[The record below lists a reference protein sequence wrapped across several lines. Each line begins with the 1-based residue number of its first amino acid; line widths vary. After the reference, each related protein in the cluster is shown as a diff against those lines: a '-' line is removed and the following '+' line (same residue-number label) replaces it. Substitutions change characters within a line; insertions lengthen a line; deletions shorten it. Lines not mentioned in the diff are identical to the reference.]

1 VAFNT
6 GKEKRFQGA
15 TKAYFIT
22 VMERLGKILHSFRFR
37 VTLAFTLTLFFV
49 ITLSSLF
56 IYKFGIDE
64 QLNQIRER
72 LKVIAQTASLV
83 LDGDMLMRIPLERA
97 GIDSPAYKV
106 INQKLTEIK
115 RLNPTLKYVYTL
127 ARTDKP
133 DTLRFIVDPDPI
145 LKEKGAGGPTAFPGD
160 EYYAGRFPEMLAG
173 FKGPTV
179 DKNIC
184 VDEWGV
190 TLSGYA
196 PIRDI
201 SGKVVAI
208 IGVDMSAQDIY
219 NTQRQLKLRGIL
231 VLIAG
236 LLASLLMGILVSRR
250 VTDRIERIVEGT
262 RHIAQDDLDYK
273 VEVRGH
279 DEITDLA
286 GSFNTMASTLAESKQ
301 KLRDYFFRV
310 VQSLVRILEV
320 KDHYTRGHSDRVAE
334 YAWQIGVAMGF
345 SQEKVETLKKA
356 AQLHDIG
363 KLVIHENILN
373 KPGKLTDEEWRV
385 IKEHPIVA
393 EDVLRPILIDKDV
406 LAMVRSHHERYD
418 GKGYPDQIKG
428 DNINIFA
435 QIVSVADSYDAM
447 TSPRAYRPSM
457 GKDVAIQELKNNCG
471 TQFNTQVVQAFLRAL
486 EEKT

>member
-1 VAFNT
+1 MHI
-6 GKEKRFQGA
+6 
-15 TKAYFIT
+15 YFIT
-22 VMERLGKILHSFRFR
+22 SMDRLRKVLNSFRFR

-49 ITLSSLF
+49 ITLSGFF
-56 IYKFGIDE
+56 IYKFGVDE

-83 LDGDMLMRIPLERA
+83 VDADALMRVPLEH
-97 GIDSPAYKV
+97 GGVNSPEYK
-106 INQKLTEIK
+106 IIFQRLSAIK
-115 RLNPTLKYVYTL
+115 RLNPVLKYVYTM

-133 DTLRFIVDPDPI
+133 DTLRFIVDPDPV
-145 LKEKGAGGPTAFPGD
+145 LPEKRTKKGPTAFPGD
-160 EYYAGRFPEMLAG
+160 EYYAGRFPAMLAA
-173 FKGPTV
+173 FNGPAV
-179 DKNIC
+179 DADIG

-196 PIRDI
+196 PIRDK

-219 NTQRQLKLRGIL
+219 HTQRELKIRGML
-231 VLIAG
+231 VLFAG
-236 LLASLLMGILVSRR
+236 LLLSLLMGILVSRR
-250 VTDRIERIVEGT
+250 ITERIERIVEGT

-273 VEVRGH
+273 VQVYGH

-286 GSFNTMASTLAESKQ
+286 GSFNFMASSLAESKQ
-301 KLRDYFFRV
+301 RLRNYFFRV
-310 VQSLVRILEV
+310 VQSLVRILEA
-320 KDHYTRGHSDRVAE
+320 KDNYTRGHSDRVSE
-334 YAWQIGVAMGF
+334 YAGQIGTVMGF

-363 KLVIHENILN
+363 KLVIHESILN
-373 KPGKLTDEEWRV
+373 KPGKLTEEEWRV
-385 IKEHPIVA
+385 VKEHPVVA
-393 EDVLRPILIDKDV
+393 EEVLKPILFDKDI

-435 QIVSVADSYDAM
+435 QIVSVADAYDAM
-447 TSPRAYRPSM
+447 TSPRAYRPAMSRE
-457 GKDVAIQELKNNCG
+457 VAIAELKNNCG
-471 TQFNTQVVQAFLRAL
+471 IQFNTQVVEAFLETL
-486 EEKT
+486 QEKS

>member
-1 VAFNT
+1 M
-6 GKEKRFQGA
+6 KKLE
-15 TKAYFIT
+15 
-22 VMERLGKILHSFRFR
+22 KILHSFRFR

-49 ITLSSLF
+49 MTLSSFF

-72 LKVIAQTASLV
+72 LKVIAQTASLA
-83 LDGDMLMRIPLERA
+83 LDGDMLMRVPLERS
-97 GIDSPAYKV
+97 GIDSPAYIL
-106 INQKLTEIK
+106 INQKLNKIK
-115 RLNPTLKYVYTL
+115 KLNPTLKYVYTM
-127 ARTDKP
+127 TKSDKP
-133 DTLRFIVDPDPI
+133 GILRFVVDPDPT
-145 LKEKGAGGPTAFPGD
+145 LKEKGEGGPTAFPGD
-160 EYYAGRFPEMLAG
+160 EYNAARFPAMLAG
-173 FKGPTV
+173 FNGAAV

-196 PIRDI
+196 PVRDRND
-201 SGKVVAI
+201 KVVAI
-208 IGVDMSAQDIY
+208 IGVDMSAQDIF
-219 NTQRQLKLRGIL
+219 NTQRELKMRGVL
-231 VLIAG
+231 VLIIG
-236 LLASLLMGILVSRR
+236 LLACLLMGILVSRR
-250 VTDRIERIVEGT
+250 VTDRIEKIVEAT
-262 RHIAQDDLDYK
+262 RHIAKDDLDYK
-273 VEVRGH
+273 VKVEGH

-286 GSFNTMASTLAESKQ
+286 GSFNAMVSTLAESKQ
-301 KLRDYFFRV
+301 KLRNYFFRV
-310 VQSLVRILEV
+310 VQSLVRILEA

-334 YAWQIGVAMGF
+334 YTGQIGQAMGF

-373 KPGKLTDEEWRV
+373 KPAKLTEAEWQV

-393 EDVLRPILIDKDV
+393 EDVLKPILIDKDI

-435 QIVSVADSYDAM
+435 QIVSVADAYDAM
-447 TSPRAYRPSM
+447 TSPRAYRPAM
-457 GKDVAIQELKNNCG
+457 NKEVAIQELKSNCG
-471 TQFNTQVVQAFLRAL
+471 TQFNTQVVQAFLRAMG
-486 EEKT
+486 ETA